1 MNFFLILLNN
11 TQPCR
16 YKKCQAGLQTAG
28 SAQSDIFHKDVDE
41 NIQFKEE
48 ICNEN

>member
-11 TQPCR
+11 TSACR

-28 SAQSDIFHKDVDE
+28 SAQSDIFHKDVE
-41 NIQFKEE
+41 ANLYFKEE
-48 ICNEN
+48 IY